1 MTKTIPIDLE
11 ASLITRR
18 PSSDKS
24 IAPKAHIDALDAS
37 HQSDVLK
44 VLRWQMSQVPA
55 IVLNP
60 PSMFEIFAPMVKIQ
74 TSGTVLPFN
83 LYDYQSDLIRT
94 VVSDRQ
100 ILIVKSRQM
109 GISETVCCYLLMRA
123 VTEPGFAA
131 VVFSKSQD
139 DSAKL
144 GRRIRD
150 MAMSLGLLCPDI
162 TTESAKKLSFKFLGS
177 IDFLSTKGKASRGI
191 PSVSVIFFDEAAFVD
206 NIDGIY
212 QAATPTMSMLGDRGK
227 LIFNSTPNGK
237 AGLFYRLMVG
247 DDEESRVIKACHEI
261 STPQNNIKPFK
272 PSDHYTQS
280 WKNTHW
286 SKVFL
291 HWRAHPVYGED
302 PLWAEKT
309 RDKLKLTQAQWNQEF
324 ELEFAE
330 GSTSVF
336 PNDLVKICA
345 TGAWSEPNS
354 SRKYIIGI
362 DPNAGGDDYFVTQ
375 VWELYGSG
383 YSLVAESR
391 FNRCSKMLSLQR
403 AIELIDKYKPINV
416 NVEIN
421 SGGTLILQDL
431 ILNRPKVQFGAINTS
446 HQSKILNTDRMVLL
460 LERQTIEY
468 PEDSALAS
476 ELLHFAEK
484 RTIGKSR
491 SREAEAGFHDDTVMA
506 AAIAFAGI
514 EEWGSGLG
522 KVNAIGGIFS

>member
-1 MTKTIPIDLE
+1 MTKTIPIDLK
-11 ASLITRR
+11 ASPVTRR
-18 PSSDKS
+18 RSSDKLIVPNEAEKS
-24 IAPKAHIDALDAS
+24 LDAA
-37 HQSDVLK
+37 HESDVLK
-44 VLRWQMSQVPA
+44 MLRWQMA
-55 IVLNP
+55 ENP
-60 PSMFEIFAPMVKIQ
+60 SKSMFQLFAPMVKIQ
-74 TSGTVLPFN
+74 TSGTVKSFN
-83 LYDYQSDLIRT
+83 PYLYQSKLIST
-94 VVSDRQ
+94 IETNKQ

-109 GISETVCCYLLMRA
+109 GISETVCGYLLMRS

-131 VVFSKSQD
+131 VVISKSQD

-144 GRRIRD
+144 GMRIRN
-150 MAMSLGLLCPDI
+150 MAISLGSLCPEI
-162 TTESAKKLSFKFLGS
+162 TTESAKKLAFAKLGS
-177 IDFLSTKGKASRGI
+177 IDFLSAKGKASRGI
-191 PSVSVIFFDEAAFVD
+191 ASVSVIFFDEAAFID
-206 NIDGIY
+206 EIDGIY
-212 QAATPTMSMLGDRGK
+212 QASMPTMSMLGDRGK
-227 LIFNSTPNGK
+227 VIFNSTPNGK
-237 AGLFYRLMVG
+237 VGLFYRLLSG
-247 DDEESRVIKACHEI
+247 DNDEPDLLRLSKTVAIPTNTIEPFQRSSESSHTETWKTKDWAKVI
-261 STPQNNIKPFK
+261 
-272 PSDHYTQS
+272 
-280 WKNTHW
+280 
-286 SKVFL
+286 L
-291 HWRAHPVYGED
+291 HWRAHPIYGGD
-302 PLWAEKT
+302 PLWADKT
-309 RDKLKLTQAQWNQEF
+309 RDRLKLTQAQWNQEF

-345 TGAWSEPNS
+345 VGAWSEPNS
-354 SRKYIIGI
+354 SQKYIIGI

-375 VWELYGSG
+375 VWELYGST

-391 FNRCSKMLSLQR
+391 YNRCSKMLSLQR
-403 AIELIDKYKPINV
+403 TIELIDKYNPINV
-416 NVEIN
+416 NVETN

-491 SREAEAGFHDDTVMA
+491 TREAEAGFHDDTVMA

-514 EEWGSGLG
+514 DEWGSGIG